1 MAASYTW
8 NEYNGAGEVETVGI
22 SNLNFGSVD
31 SANLTPVDNPIVA
44 GQNSYGKYIDGAFS
58 GSFTRIDN
66 IKFWKASGSYVSG
79 ESCQFSG
86 SVSYAQP
93 VATDYGDPAVPTS
106 EPANPN
112 VGIDGDVDGNI
123 DGPADDGNSMNT
135 DHMRVQ
141 LLTTVATP
149 GGPVNQKTFVL
160 QYDEQ

>member
-1 MAASYTW
+1 EA
-8 NEYNGAGEVETVGI
+8 ETVGI
-22 SNLNFGSVD
+22 SNLNFGSTD
-31 SANLTPVDNPIVA
+31 AANITPVDHPIVA
-44 GQNSYGKYIDGAFS
+44 SQNSYGKYIDGAFS

-66 IKFWKASGSYVSG
+66 IKFWKASGSYVTG
-79 ESCQFSG
+79 ETCQFSG

-112 VGIDGDVDGNI
+112 VGISGDVDGHI
-123 DGPADDGNSMNT
+123 DGPCNDGSSCNT

-141 LLTTVATP
+141 LLTTAATP
-149 GGPVNQKTFVL
+149 GGSVNQKTFCL